1 MHKILKCKKTV
12 EMEKSLAC
20 LGRTEIQVPTYVQNN
35 VQVLYKQRKLQLAL
49 TTLVSFV
56 RKKYIYEFICMN
68 FKSTDNCSN
77 ITKQFA
83 Y

>member
-1 MHKILKCKKTV
+1 MKTKAHMYPMHKILKCKKTV

-20 LGRTEIQVPTYVQNN
+20 FGRTEIQVPTYVQNN

-56 RKKYIYEFICMN
+56 RK
-68 FKSTDNCSN
+68 N
-77 ITKQFA
+77 IFMSS
-83 Y
+83 YV

>member
-1 MHKILKCKKTV
+1 MKTKAHMYPMHKILKCKKTV

-20 LGRTEIQVPTYVQNN
+20 FGRTEIQVPTYVQNNVQNN

-56 RKKYIYEFICMN
+56 RK
-68 FKSTDNCSN
+68 N
-77 ITKQFA
+77 IFMSS
-83 Y
+83 YV